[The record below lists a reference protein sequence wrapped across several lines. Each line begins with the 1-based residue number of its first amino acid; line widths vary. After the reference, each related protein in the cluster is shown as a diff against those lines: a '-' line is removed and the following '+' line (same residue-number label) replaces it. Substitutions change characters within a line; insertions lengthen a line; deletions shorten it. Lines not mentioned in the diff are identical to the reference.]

1 MVKHT
6 ALPPNLSPRLL
17 SRAAAA
23 EYVGVSPNMFD
34 DLIAK
39 DVMPEPKCLG
49 THRIAWD
56 VRDLDVAISELQ
68 PRKVTRKVQSENDT
82 WSDID
87 AA

>member
-1 MVKHT
+1 MPKHT
-6 ALPPNLSPRLL
+6 ALPPTLPPRML

-23 EYVGVSPNMFD
+23 EYVSVSPNTFD

-39 DVMPEPKCLG
+39 AVMPEPKCLG
-49 THRIAWD
+49 PHRIAWD

-68 PRKVTRKVQSENDT
+68 HRKGTKRAQAEKNT
-82 WSDID
+82 WSDFD

>member
-1 MVKHT
+1 MPKHT

-17 SRAAAA
+17 NRAAAA
-23 EYVGVSPNMFD
+23 EYVGVSPNTFD
-34 DLIAK
+34 ELIAK

-68 PRKVTRKVQSENDT
+68 SRRVTRKAQAATDT